1 MTPQQI
7 ISKKNDSP
15 ILIVDRVGIIGES
28 LTNKLKDEATIVF
41 VSEKPLDLK
50 NTIHIQFG
58 KKFPAIPDNTYSHI
72 FVVDDRSSIRDF
84 LPNFLEKAKNDRAGF
99 VFITSV
105 LEETTELIDLITNSK
120 GKIVFFADVFP
131 KNLFSGKLN
140 ISIVNKFI
148 NQTRMRGRIDIP
160 GDGTSVTYP
169 VFFDDLITGILES
182 VFGNHEEK
190 VFYLFPKHGVT
201 YLTLA
206 HMIQKANPNITI
218 DFVKEDLPARSA
230 GLPNVRQALPAGRQG
245 KYLLSD
251 KYNPQARIKK
261 LDLEISNT
269 LEDQKNEQLKER
281 NERSLGF
288 PFKIFIFCFLFLLFL
303 PLITTIFFSFLGFQ
317 SLTTLKTYLQKNEID
332 KAQKSANFAKTY
344 FDLADL
350 TSTPFLF
357 EANFIGQGEKI
368 EKLKDKIIQ
377 GQTISLGG
385 IYFFNALKSNN
396 LNSLKNALVIFQKEP
411 ESAKYFGPD
420 ESLVKFAS
428 NTMSVWPQ
436 VAGFDEKK
444 TYLVLFQDKSELRPT
459 GGLIDSYGILKVE
472 NGKVSD
478 FKEYDVSDSD
488 RKLTGHVEPPFA
500 IRRYLSSPNWYL
512 KDSNFNVDF
521 PKAASASAFFLNIET
536 GEAVDGVIGIVSSK
550 DLKSYFRRDTT
561 FLGLLRVLT
570 KSIND
575 KKVLF
580 AFSDKNLQNL
590 FSINGWSSSIR
601 EEKKNP
607 GDQIADFLGINEANL
622 GKNKA
627 NASIKRKVVQNAA
640 IDEKGSIKGDVLISF
655 QNEGLKDYKNYLR
668 IILPLGSNLEKI
680 EINNEK
686 QDLSNAIINPE
697 IYEASNFVPG
707 KGLEI
712 EKYNQDGKT
721 VYGFLITIAKKD
733 SKTIKINY
741 TLSRKIIFP
750 TLTFSYALSVFKQP
764 GTDSYSHGF
773 SLKVPESFRI
783 VGSQK
788 PEFQKM
794 VSNDFDIT
802 FNFAQR

>member
-41 VSEKPLDLK
+41 VSEKLITLE
-50 NTIHIQFG
+50 NTIHIPLG

-72 FVVDDRSSIRDF
+72 FVVDDMSIRESM
-84 LPNFLEKAKNDRAGF
+84 PRFLEKARADRAGF

-105 LEETTELIDLITNSK
+105 LEESVELIDKITNLK
-120 GKIVFFADVFP
+120 GKIVFFGDVFP

-160 GDGTSVTYP
+160 GDGTAVTYP

-182 VFGNHEEK
+182 AFGNNEEK
-190 VFYLFPKHGVT
+190 VFYLFSKHGVT

-218 DFVKEDLPARSA
+218 DFTLEDVKKEINVRSE
-230 GLPNVRQALPAGRQG
+230 GLPNVRQG

-251 KYNPQARIKK
+251 KYNLEARIKK

-317 SLTTLKTYLQKNEID
+317 SLATLKTYLQKNEID

-500 IRRYLSSPNWYL
+500 IRR
-512 KDSNFNVDF
+512 
-521 PKAASASAFFLNIET
+521 
-536 GEAVDGVIGIVSSK
+536 
-550 DLKSYFRRDTT
+550 
-561 FLGLLRVLT
+561 
-570 KSIND
+570 
-575 KKVLF
+575 
-580 AFSDKNLQNL
+580 
-590 FSINGWSSSIR
+590 
-601 EEKKNP
+601 
-607 GDQIADFLGINEANL
+607 
-622 GKNKA
+622 
-627 NASIKRKVVQNAA
+627 
-640 IDEKGSIKGDVLISF
+640 
-655 QNEGLKDYKNYLR
+655 
-668 IILPLGSNLEKI
+668 
-680 EINNEK
+680 
-686 QDLSNAIINPE
+686 
-697 IYEASNFVPG
+697 
-707 KGLEI
+707 
-712 EKYNQDGKT
+712 
-721 VYGFLITIAKKD
+721 
-733 SKTIKINY
+733 
-741 TLSRKIIFP
+741 
-750 TLTFSYALSVFKQP
+750 
-764 GTDSYSHGF
+764 
-773 SLKVPESFRI
+773 
-783 VGSQK
+783 
-788 PEFQKM
+788 
-794 VSNDFDIT
+794 
-802 FNFAQR
+802 

>member
-41 VSEKPLDLK
+41 VSEKPLDLE

-84 LPNFLEKAKNDRAGF
+84 LPNFLEKVKNDRAGF

-105 LEETTELIDLITNSK
+105 LEESAELIDEVTNLK
-120 GKIVFFADVFP
+120 GKIVFFGDVFP
-131 KNLFSGKLN
+131 KNLFLGEFN

-148 NQTRMRGRIDIP
+148 NQARMRGRIDIP

-182 VFGNHEEK
+182 AFGNHEEK

-218 DFVKEDLPARSA
+218 DFALEDVVRSA
-230 GLPNVRQALPAGRQG
+230 GLPNVGQG

-269 LEDQKNEQLKER
+269 LEDQKNGQLKMR
-281 NERSLGF
+281 AERSLSF

-317 SLTTLKTYLQKNEID
+317 SLATLKTYLQKNEID

-344 FDLADL
+344 FDLANL

-396 LNSLKNALVIFQKEP
+396 LNSLKNALIIFQKEP

-420 ESLVKFAS
+420 ESLIKFAS

-436 VAGFDEKK
+436 IAGFDEKK
-444 TYLVLFQDKSELRPT
+444 TYLILFQDKSELRPT
-459 GGLIDSYGILKVE
+459 GGLIDSYGILKVV

-500 IRRYLSSPNWYL
+500 IRRYLKSPNWYL

-536 GEAVDGVIGIVSSK
+536 GEAVDGVIGVVSP

-607 GDQIADFLGINEANL
+607 DNQIADFLGINEANL
-622 GKNKA
+622 GKNKT
-627 NASIKRKVVQNAA
+627 NTSVKRKVVQNAA
-640 IDEKGSIKGDVLISF
+640 IDEKGVVSEDVLISF

-712 EKYNQDGKT
+712 EKYNQDEKT
-721 VYGFLITIAKKD
+721 IYGFLITVAKKD

-750 TLTFSYALSVFKQP
+750 TLDFSYALYVFKQP
-764 GTDSYSHGF
+764 GTDSYPHDF

-783 VGSQK
+783 VGAQK

>member
-1 MTPQQI
+1 MIPQQI

-41 VSEKPLDLK
+41 VSEKPLDLE

-58 KKFPAIPDNTYSHI
+58 KKFPAIPDNTYSYV

-105 LEETTELIDLITNSK
+105 LEESAELIDKITNLK
-120 GKIVFFADVFP
+120 GKIVFFGDVFP
-131 KNLFSGKLN
+131 KNLILQKFN

-148 NQTRMRGRIDIP
+148 NQARMRGRIDIP

-182 VFGNHEEK
+182 AFGNHEEK

-206 HMIQKANPNITI
+206 HMIQKANPNVTI
-218 DFVKEDLPARSA
+218 DFAPEDLPARSA
-230 GLPNVRQALPAGRQG
+230 GLPNVRQG

-269 LEDQKNEQLKER
+269 LEDQKNEQLKMR
-281 NERSLGF
+281 AERSLSF
-288 PFKIFIFCFLFLLFL
+288 SFKIFIFCFLFLLSL

-411 ESAKYFGPD
+411 ESAKYFASD

-436 VAGFDEKK
+436 IAGFDEKK
-444 TYLVLFQDKSELRPT
+444 TYLVLFQDSRELRPT
-459 GGLIDSYGILKVE
+459 GGLIDSYGILKVV

-536 GEAVDGVIGIVSSK
+536 GEAVDGVIGVVAP

-561 FLGLLRVLT
+561 FLGILRVLT

-627 NASIKRKVVQNAA
+627 NTSVKRKIVQNAA
-640 IDEKGSIKGDVLISF
+640 IDEKGSISEDVLISF
-655 QNEGLKDYKNYLR
+655 QNEGPKDYKNYLR

-686 QDLSNAIINPE
+686 QDLSDAIINPE

-721 VYGFLITIAKKD
+721 VYGFLITVAKKD

-750 TLTFSYALSVFKQP
+750 TLTFSYALYVFKQP
-764 GTDSYSHGF
+764 GVDSYSHDF

-788 PEFQKM
+788 PEFQKT
-794 VSNDFDIT
+794 VSSDFDIT